1 MSYITLTYD
10 LAMAAGRDAGN
21 RSMRAAGRT
30 KWSAEDYD
38 AMIARVD
45 RLALALYHG
54 HHPGEMGPVDLDQA
68 HYELQC
74 TKGMSCIVKRGRA
87 S

>member
-1 MSYITLTYD
+1 
-10 LAMAAGRDAGN
+10 
-21 RSMRAAGRT
+21 
-30 KWSAEDYD
+30 
-38 AMIARVD
+38 MIARVD